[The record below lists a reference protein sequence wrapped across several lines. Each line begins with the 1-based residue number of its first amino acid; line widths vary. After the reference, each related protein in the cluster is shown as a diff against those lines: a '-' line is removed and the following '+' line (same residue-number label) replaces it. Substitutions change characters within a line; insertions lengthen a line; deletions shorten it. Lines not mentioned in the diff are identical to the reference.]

1 MKCPKCEQAMEVVE
15 FGTEISLERCSGCH
29 GLYCEREIL
38 ARMRDEW
45 LTETVLDTGCAAEGA
60 RHNDMRDI
68 ICPSCGATMEH
79 FQDEEQSH
87 ITLDTCLSCDK
98 IFLDAGELTDM
109 KEVTL
114 MDHVRR
120 LLSMLGR

>member
-1 MKCPKCEQAMEVVE
+1 MEVVE

-60 RHNDMRDI
+60 RHNDMRI
-68 ICPSCGATMEH
+68 SPWTPVY
-79 FQDEEQSH
+79 
-87 ITLDTCLSCDK
+87 L
-98 IFLDAGELTDM
+98 
-109 KEVTL
+109 VTRFFW
-114 MDHVRR
+114 MPG
-120 LLSMLGR
+120 S